1 MEQMGSSYVE
11 KTILGAGGQGGR
23 LTNSPPAKRPG
34 SDIEYNLSSLLTIQ
48 QLAQR
53 LSVKVRTVRSWIYKR
68 TIPFTSLGRRIYI
81 HTEVIE
87 RLLNSNA
94 IPALRRSGSPDSKPI
109 GQGGAEASKGVA

>member
-1 MEQMGSSYVE
+1 MEKLQESYWGVPN
-11 KTILGAGGQGGR
+11 LSAGGNGGR
-23 LTNSPPAKRPG
+23 PTISPPAKANNA
-34 SDIEYNLSSLLTIQ
+34 IEYNLSSLLTIQ

-81 HTEVIE
+81 HTEVID